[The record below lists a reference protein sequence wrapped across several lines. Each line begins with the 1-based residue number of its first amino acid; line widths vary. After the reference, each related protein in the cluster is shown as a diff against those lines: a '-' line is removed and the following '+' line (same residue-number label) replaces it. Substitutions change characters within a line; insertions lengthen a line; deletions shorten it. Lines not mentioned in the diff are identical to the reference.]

1 MSDSVCNRWL
11 RMAHPIGLIGT
22 GHWDSF
28 CFTLV
33 FYLKLT
39 VVQCSNINWRSR
51 FYLNLDSP
59 GEGSIRCASS
69 VSYPRGPVVA
79 GRGVRL
85 SLRPAFPR
93 FWPRVVYWQEES
105 DIFGVSDSPAVQLRL
120 GCRLELLLSTAR
132 TSSPPPRP
140 QPPTSRPVQS
150 HQVTIEACS
159 KQVFHSQEVPIWSS
173 MRCGEGVG

>member
-1 MSDSVCNRWL
+1 MVAQC
-11 RMAHPIGLIGT
+11 AP
-22 GHWDSF
+22 HWANWDRSLGQFLLYSSF
-28 CFTLV
+28 VPKIYCGSMF
-33 FYLKLT
+33 
-39 VVQCSNINWRSR
+39 NWRSR

-105 DIFGVSDSPAVQLRL
+105 DIFCVSDSPAVQLRL
-120 GCRLELLLSTAR
+120 GCGLELLLPPAR
-132 TSSPPPRP
+132 TPSPPPGLAP
-140 QPPTSRPVQS
+140 SARPVQS